1 MIRSAAIRAAAA
13 HCYALPMRRPS
24 RPHAFAQI
32 TQEVRSRVEQFG
44 KQTGVAGLSRL
55 AERKRGVAA
64 HRKAEPAGQCD
75 GRRKASPLCRNLE
88 KATALPRRERD
99 YLPADGA
106 RVRRYCTGTRDN
118 PLETGGRPLGSSKR
132 AGRAARLPRP
142 PDPPRVRQRCAPAPR
157 YREAHRRRRR
167 DRETAP
173 LRPPRRP
180 SCGIAATDGDPPPGL
195 ALVLVLRFASLQRL
209 PSGVYAAG
217 SRSIPATEAFIR
229 LRPGSGRAA

>member
-13 HCYALPMRRPS
+13 HCYALPTRRPS

-64 HRKAEPAGQCD
+64 HRKAEPASQCD

-88 KATALPRRERD
+88 KAAALARRERD

-106 RVRRYCTGTRDN
+106 GVRRYRTGTRDK
-118 PLETGGRPLGSSKR
+118 PLETGGGPLGSSKR
-132 AGRAARLPRP
+132 A
-142 PDPPRVRQRCAPAPR
+142 
-157 YREAHRRRRR
+157 
-167 DRETAP
+167 
-173 LRPPRRP
+173 
-180 SCGIAATDGDPPPGL
+180 
-195 ALVLVLRFASLQRL
+195 
-209 PSGVYAAG
+209 
-217 SRSIPATEAFIR
+217 
-229 LRPGSGRAA
+229 